1 MIFGIIML
9 VVWLVTIPSWIIYN
23 LYTKNVKLEIT
34 VINQATFIAGIQTL
48 ILQSDK
54 ALKDLDDK
62 IWMESDRELQTVFE
76 SLKTINQHL
85 TLLKS
90 NKIGRF
96 I

>member
-1 MIFGIIML
+1 MIFGTVML

-23 LYTKNVKLEIT
+23 LYTKNTKLENT

-62 IWMESDRELQTVFE
+62 IWMESDKELQTVFE
-76 SLKTINQHL
+76 SLKTIQLALNTFKKQ
-85 TLLKS
+85 
-90 NKIGRF
+90 
-96 I
+96 

>member
-23 LYTKNVKLEIT
+23 LNNKNVKLENT

-48 ILQSDK
+48 ILQSYK

-76 SLKTINQHL
+76 SLKTIQLALNTFKKQ
-85 TLLKS
+85 
-90 NKIGRF
+90 
-96 I
+96 

>member
-23 LYTKNVKLEIT
+23 LYTKNIKLEIT

-76 SLKTINQHL
+76 SLKTIQSALNTFKKQ
-85 TLLKS
+85 
-90 NKIGRF
+90 
-96 I
+96 

>member
-1 MIFGIIML
+1 ML

-76 SLKTINQHL
+76 SLKTIQSALNTFKKQ
-85 TLLKS
+85 
-90 NKIGRF
+90 
-96 I
+96 